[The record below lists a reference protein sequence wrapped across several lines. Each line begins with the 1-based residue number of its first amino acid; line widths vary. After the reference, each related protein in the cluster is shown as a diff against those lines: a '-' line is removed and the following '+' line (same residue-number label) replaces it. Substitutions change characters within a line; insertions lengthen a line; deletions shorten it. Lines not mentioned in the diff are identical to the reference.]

1 MVHQRNPS
9 KEKVAV
15 NTENRNNRS
24 LLYKIGGILMIAT
37 CIGMIIGL
45 VSSIGTVQDNFIT
58 TAIVSPITLIGAI
71 ILFTLARRK

>member
-1 MVHQRNPS
+1 MTSEDHNY
-9 KEKVAV
+9 
-15 NTENRNNRS
+15 RS
-24 LLYKIGGILMIAT
+24 LLYKIGGILLLAT
-37 CIGMIIGL
+37 CVGMIIGL